1 MALVVEDGTGKS
13 TADSYISL
21 VDAATRHT
29 NLGNTA
35 WAALAS
41 DAIREQ
47 YFRRSTE
54 YMEGAYRQRWQGY
67 KKTATQALSWPR
79 SYVYLEPVMQGM
91 VGSYPYLV
99 SDTIVPNEVKNACAD
114 LALKAAT
121 VTLAEDLGAVVIR
134 EKIDVIEVEY
144 DKNAPAYTQYR
155 SVDMML
161 AIYLKSGGKASIEL
175 VAS

>member
-1 MALVVEDGTGKS
+1 MALTVESGSGS
-13 TADSYISL
+13 ATADSYISL
-21 VDAATRHT
+21 TDAATRHT

-41 DAIREQ
+41 DTVREQ
-47 YFRRSTE
+47 YLRRATE
-54 YMEGAYRQRWQGY
+54 YMEGAYRLRWKGY
-67 KKTATQALSWPR
+67 RKTATQALSWPR
-79 SYVYLEPVMQGM
+79 SFVYLEPFVQGA

-99 SDTIVPNEVKNACAD
+99 SDTTVPNEVKNACAD

-121 VTLAEDLGAVVIR
+121 VTLAVDLGQAVVR

-155 SVDMML
+155 AIDMML
-161 AIYLKSGGKASIEL
+161 ATYLKSGGKANIEL
-175 VAS
+175 VNS

>member
-1 MALVVEDGTGKS
+1 MALVVEDGTAKT

-21 VDAATRHT
+21 TDAATRHT

-41 DAIREQ
+41 DTIREQ
-47 YFRRSTE
+47 CLRRATE
-54 YMEGAYRQRWQGY
+54 YMEGAYRLRWKGY
-67 KKTATQALSWPR
+67 RKTATQSLSWPR
-79 SYVYLEPVMQGM
+79 NYVYLEPFVQGAI
-91 VGSYPYLV
+91 GSYPYLV

-121 VTLAEDLGAVVIR
+121 VTLAEDLTQAVVR
-134 EKIDVIEVEY
+134 EKIDVIEIEY
-144 DKNAPAYTQYR
+144 DKNAPGYTEYR
-155 SVDMML
+155 SIDMML
-161 AIYLKSGGKASIEL
+161 ATYLKSGGKANIEL

>member
-1 MALVVEDGTGKS
+1 MELTVETGSGSS

-21 VDAATRHT
+21 TDAATRHT

-35 WAALAS
+35 WAALAT

-47 YFRRSTE
+47 YLRRATE
-54 YMEGAYRQRWQGY
+54 YMEGAYKKRWKGY
-67 KKTATQALSWPR
+67 RKTSTQSLSWPR
-79 SYVYLEPVMQGM
+79 TGVYLEPVAYSP
-91 VGSYPYLV
+91 VAV
-99 SDTIVPNEVKNACAD
+99 SETIVPNEVKNACAD

-121 VTLAEDLGAVVIR
+121 VTLAEDLGQAVVR
-134 EKIDVIEVEY
+134 EKIDVIEIEY

-155 SVDMML
+155 AIDMML
-161 AIYLKSGGKASIEL
+161 ATYLKSGGKANIEL

>member
-1 MALVVEDGTGKS
+1 MPLTVETGAGSS

-41 DAIREQ
+41 DTVREQ
-47 YFRRSTE
+47 YLRRATE
-54 YMEGAYRQRWQGY
+54 YIEGAYRQRWKGY

-79 SYVYLEPVMQGM
+79 SWVYIEPFADGAI
-91 VGSYPYLV
+91 GSYPYLV

-121 VTLAEDLGAVVIR
+121 VTLAADLTQKVVS
-134 EKIDVIEVEY
+134 EKIDVIAIQY
-144 DKNAPAYTQYR
+144 DVNSPASTQYR
-155 SVDMML
+155 AIDMML
-161 AIYLKSGGKASIEL
+161 AVYLKSGGKATVEL